1 MNISE
6 IEPPQQQT
14 VDVKK
19 CKKQARWLLGKY
31 PALYCLIL
39 FLPYIILLH
48 LSFFSLF
55 ALTGSIWN
63 MIEFIIPVSLVL
75 LYLYALFFVSLFYA
89 LFPLEFKSGRRIH
102 SWGREQDIY
111 PAICR
116 EFLDRAHPP
125 KKTAQL
131 WTTPHFLIFAPYSFT
146 PKIYYLPA
154 LTSRESKPG
163 GKDILHFSDGEKLY
177 FKKIRKKSRTLLEE
191 AIADYF

>member
-75 LYLYALFFVSLFYA
+75 LYLYALRHR
-89 LFPLEFKSGRRIH
+89 GHRRI
-102 SWGREQDIY
+102 
-111 PAICR
+111 A
-116 EFLDRAHPP
+116 
-125 KKTAQL
+125 
-131 WTTPHFLIFAPYSFT
+131 
-146 PKIYYLPA
+146 
-154 LTSRESKPG
+154 
-163 GKDILHFSDGEKLY
+163 
-177 FKKIRKKSRTLLEE
+177 RT
-191 AIADYF
+191 Y